1 MMPLEINKSSHIV
14 AAHAEP
20 DSECGANLIKKLRLE
35 VLSIHFSYLTTHPI
49 SFWRMNWY
57 SGLRSGRFTTF
68 PLS

>member
-35 VLSIHFSYLTTHPI
+35 GLSIHFSYLTTHPI
-49 SFWRMNWY
+49 SF
-57 SGLRSGRFTTF
+57 
-68 PLS
+68 